1 VPLVKDGTAWR
12 FDTEAGIEEVISRRI
27 GRNELAVMRI
37 CRTYV
42 EAQRT
47 YAKEGHDGKP
57 AGLYAR
63 SIASNPGRHDGL
75 YWPARPGE
83 TRSPLGDL
91 LTMAE
96 ERAEAANKQPT
107 PFHGYFFRILTAQG
121 PAAVG
126 GAQDYLVNGEMS
138 GGFAL
143 VAWPAHYD
151 VTGVMTFIV
160 NRDGVVFEK
169 DLGPGGDAAARS
181 MTTFDPDGSWRAVS

>member
-1 VPLVKDGTAWR
+1 
-12 FDTEAGIEEVISRRI
+12 
-27 GRNELAVMRI
+27 
-37 CRTYV
+37 
-42 EAQRT
+42 
-47 YAKEGHDGKP
+47 
-57 AGLYAR
+57 
-63 SIASNPGRHDGL
+63 
-75 YWPARPGE
+75 
-83 TRSPLGDL
+83 
-91 LTMAE
+91 MAE
-96 ERAEAANKQPT
+96 ERADAASKQPT

-169 DLGPGGDAAARS
+169 DLGSGGDAAARS